1 MIDMQRHIE
10 FLSMLPLGSGEGGGR
25 GMGNVLS
32 LHAQNCHFGMI
43 DMQNLPQ
50 SRTHSKENGQHA
62 FAWDLGKTVTAS

>member
-1 MIDMQRHIE
+1 MQRHFV
-10 FLSMLPLGSGEGGGR
+10 FLGGGGGGAGGGGGR